1 MNNTPKES
9 ECHLTLVH
17 TGNTQ
22 TSKNKNQ
29 QLEYHIKEHREYV
42 KHEISWGLNM
52 DQPDQSNIWP
62 EENMKEPEY
71 NNSSDTH
78 VQQQSQ

>member
-52 DQPDQSNIWP
+52 DQPD
-62 EENMKEPEY
+62 
-71 NNSSDTH
+71 
-78 VQQQSQ
+78 